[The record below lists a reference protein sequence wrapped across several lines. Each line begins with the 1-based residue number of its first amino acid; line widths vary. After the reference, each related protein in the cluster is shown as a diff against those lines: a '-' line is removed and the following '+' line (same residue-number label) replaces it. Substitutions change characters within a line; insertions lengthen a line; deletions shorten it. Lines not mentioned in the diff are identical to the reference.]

1 MKTNI
6 RKLSVTAL
14 LAAVSSVLMFIN
26 FAVPMFM
33 PPFIKL
39 DFSELPALL
48 GSFALGPVYGVL
60 VSLIKNLINLPFTTT
75 GGVGELSNF
84 IISTSFVFV
93 AGLIYK
99 KFKNRTGALIGS
111 VAGALAAALLSI
123 FTNFYITYP
132 FYTNFMPMDA
142 IIGMYQAI
150 NSNINSLIEALIW
163 FNMPFTFV
171 KCMCSVVISF
181 IIYKKISPILKG

>member
-33 PPFIKL
+33 PPFIKV

-60 VSLIKNLINLPFTTT
+60 VSLIKNIINLPFSTT

-84 IISTSFVFV
+84 IISSSFVFI
-93 AGLIYK
+93 AGLIYSK
-99 KFKNRTGALIGS
+99 LKNRKGALIGS
-111 VAGALAAALLSI
+111 VTGALFAALISI
-123 FTNFYITYP
+123 YTNYYITYP

-142 IIGMYQAI
+142 IIGMYQAL
-150 NSNINSLIEALIW
+150 NSNVDSLIEALIY
-163 FNMPFTFV
+163 FNLPFTFI

>member
-99 KFKNRTGALIGS
+99 KFKNRAGALIGS

>member
-6 RKLSVTAL
+6 RKLSVTAM
-14 LAAVSSVLMFIN
+14 LAAVSSVLMFVN

-33 PPFIKL
+33 PPFIKV

-48 GSFALGPVYGVL
+48 GSFALGPFYGVL
-60 VSLIKNLINLPFTTT
+60 VSLIKNLINLPFSTT

-84 IISTSFVFV
+84 IISSSFVFF
-93 AGLIYK
+93 AGLIYSK
-99 KFKNRTGALIGS
+99 LKNRRGALIGS
-111 VAGALAAALLSI
+111 VLGALIAALISV

-132 FYTNFMPMDA
+132 FYTKFMSMDA
-142 IIGMYQAI
+142 IIGMYQAL
-150 NSNINSLIEALIW
+150 NSNVDNLIEALIY
-163 FNMPFTFV
+163 FNLPFTFV

-181 IIYKKISPILKG
+181 VIYKKISPILKG